1 MEEEKR
7 GSQPLI
13 TLAEFFEKIAPGK
26 WATVSPIATVGSSP
40 PRPPTP
46 PTMPTPHTRSSLL
59 PQIRLHCSHCNGTL
73 LFTTDARLHL
83 NKVEQSKQLFATYR
97 CKHCGITVK
106 HYAIWAMNP
115 DDKGT
120 GELYKFGEHPPFGP
134 PLPSKLISLIGPEF
148 DYFLKGRRAENQG
161 LGIGAFAYYRRVI
174 ESQKGRIID
183 EIIRAAERL
192 SANKEV
198 LEELHQAKSEDQFSK
213 ALAVV
218 KHALPQGMLINGH
231 NPLSLLHTALSE
243 GLHAESDEDCLA
255 QATNIR
261 IVMVELAERLSSVL
275 KNNAELDNAVAQLV
289 KKQIS

>member
-1 MEEEKR
+1 MEKEKR
-7 GSQPLI
+7 GSEPPS

-26 WATVSPIATVGSSP
+26 WATVSPIATVGSSL

-46 PTMPTPHTRSSLL
+46 PTVAAPHTRSSLL
-59 PQIRLHCSHCNGTL
+59 PQIRLHCSHCNGTF
-73 LFTTDARLHL
+73 LFTTEARLYL
-83 NKVEQSKQLFATYR
+83 NKVEGNKQFFATYR

-120 GELYKFGEHPPFGP
+120 GELYKFGEDPPFGP

-183 EIIRAAERL
+183 EIRAAERL
-192 SANKEV
+192 SASKDV
-198 LEELHQAKSEDQFSK
+198 LEELHQAKAEDQFGK
-213 ALAVV
+213 ALAAV
-218 KHALPQGMLINGH
+218 KHALPQGILIKGY

-255 QATNIR
+255 QATSIR